1 MTTRKAKEKGHDPD
15 PDRDPEIV
23 SPQRREAAKKEEV
36 DRMFSKLR
44 VHRNKM

>member
-36 DRMFSKLR
+36 EEKTKKTP
-44 VHRNKM
+44 RNLS